1 MADAPRNLIYVS
13 APKTERSK
21 ATGDTLGLRPPFV
34 VGMQRGDLKLAEGQK
49 MESAR
54 ISALGRDARASRIII
69 LLLSVGFVA
78 LLGAAVTA
86 FYVQRQNEADAQMV
100 AHTLAVEAS
109 LGAFASATERM
120 ETARRGLIL
129 TQNRAFAKIMDEAET
144 RSRGQ
149 LDAIDRLISDNPEQQ
164 IRVRAL
170 RRHLDIYAEHYRRT
184 LGLGG
189 AERQALIESF
199 SSDRGVLEV
208 RAARAVVESML
219 ADELALL
226 HEREERQRRT
236 QHLFTV
242 TLVGT
247 GILLLIVAVAT
258 LLLVRRNL
266 VDLRSSR
273 AELRRLN
280 EDLEELVDA
289 RTGELKRANA
299 EIQRFAYIVS
309 HDLRS
314 PLVNVMGFTAEL
326 ETARKAITA
335 YLENGDAT
343 GWGPPDAATRLAI
356 EEDLPESIGFI
367 RTSTQKMDRLINAI
381 LNLSRQG
388 RRTLAPETLDLGV
401 VVRAIVGSLQHRIDE
416 TGTAVTVDTLPT
428 VVNDRVAVEQIL
440 SNLIENALKYLQP
453 GRPGTI
459 SVAGGTDL
467 GRAWVSV
474 TDNGRGIEPRDHERV
489 FDLFRR
495 SGVQDQQG
503 EGIGLA
509 HARALAY
516 RLGGNIEIQSELGV
530 GSTFRLI
537 LPLVWQSGEEDD

>member
-1 MADAPRNLIYVS
+1 
-13 APKTERSK
+13 
-21 ATGDTLGLRPPFV
+21 
-34 VGMQRGDLKLAEGQK
+34 

-54 ISALGRDARASRIII
+54 LSALGRDTRANRLII
-69 LLLSVGFVA
+69 LLLSVGFAA
-78 LLGAAVTA
+78 LLAAAATA
-86 FYVQRQNEADAQMV
+86 YYVQRQNEADAQLV
-100 AHTLAVEAS
+100 AHTLAVEAN

-129 TQNRAFAKIMDEAET
+129 TQNPQFATIMDEAEA
-144 RSRGQ
+144 RSLSQ
-149 LDAIDRLISDNPEQQ
+149 LSDLEALISDNAKQRA
-164 IRVRAL
+164 RVAKLREHLTAY
-170 RRHLDIYAEHYRRT
+170 RRHYRST
-184 LGLGG
+184 LGLRG
-189 AERQALIESF
+189 ADRETLIAGF
-199 SSDRGVLEV
+199 ANDRGVLEV
-208 RAARAVVESML
+208 RASRAVVEAML
-219 ADELALL
+219 TDELSLL
-226 HEREERQRRT
+226 REREARQQGT
-236 QHLFTV
+236 QRLFTLSLIA
-242 TLVGT
+242 TAILV
-247 GILLLIVAVAT
+247 LVVAAAT

-266 VDLRSSR
+266 VDLRLSR

-280 EDLEELVDA
+280 EGLEELVDA

-326 ETARKAITA
+326 ETARKAIA
-335 YLENGDAT
+335 GYLERGDAE
-343 GWGPPDAATRLAI
+343 GWQAPDAATRLAI

-367 RTSTQKMDRLINAI
+367 RASTQKMDRLINAI

-388 RRTLAPETLDLGV
+388 RRTLAPERLELGG
-401 VVRAIVGSLQHRIDE
+401 IVGGIVDSLQHRIAE
-416 TGTAVTVDTLPT
+416 TGTEVTVEELPV

-440 SNLIENALKYLQP
+440 SNLVENALKYLQP
-453 GRPGTI
+453 GRAGLIRVT
-459 SVAGGTDL
+459 GGTDL

-474 TDNGRGIEPRDHERV
+474 IDNGRGIEPRDHERV

-537 LPLVWQSGEEDD
+537 LPLVWQSGVEDA

>member
-1 MADAPRNLIYVS
+1 
-13 APKTERSK
+13 
-21 ATGDTLGLRPPFV
+21 
-34 VGMQRGDLKLAEGQK
+34 

-54 ISALGRDARASRIII
+54 ISSLGRDTRASRLIII
-69 LLLSVGFVA
+69 LLTVGFAA
-78 LLGAAVTA
+78 LLAAAATA
-86 FYVQRQNEADAQMV
+86 FYVQRQNEGDARMV
-100 AHTLAVEAS
+100 AHTLAVEANLS
-109 LGAFASATERM
+109 AYASALERM

-129 TQNRAFAKIMDEAET
+129 TQNPEFARIMAAAET
-144 RSRGQ
+144 RSREQ
-149 LDAIDRLISDNPEQQ
+149 LEALAALVTDNPEQGA
-164 IRVRAL
+164 RVARL
-170 RRHLDIYAEHYRRT
+170 RQHLVTYSAHYRRT
-184 LGLGG
+184 LGLRG
-189 AERQALIESF
+189 AGREALLAGF
-199 SSDRGVLEV
+199 ATDQGVIEV
-208 RAARAVVESML
+208 RASRAVVEAML
-219 ADELALL
+219 TDELALL
-226 HEREERQRRT
+226 RQRENRQKNT
-236 QHLFTV
+236 QQLFSA
-242 TLVGT
+242 TLIGT
-247 GILLLIVAVAT
+247 GLLVFVVAAAT

-266 VDLRSSR
+266 GELRTSR

-280 EDLEELVDA
+280 EGLEELVDA

-326 ETARKAITA
+326 ETARKSIAHYI
-335 YLENGDAT
+335 EKGDAD
-343 GWGPPDAATRLAI
+343 GWQAPDSATRLAI

-367 RTSTQKMDRLINAI
+367 RTSTHKMDRLINAI

-388 RRTLAPETLDLGV
+388 RRTLAPETLDLSGV
-401 VVRAIVGSLQHRIDE
+401 VETIVGSLRHRIDE
-416 TGTAVTVDTLPT
+416 SGTDVAVEQLPV
-428 VVNDRVAVEQIL
+428 VVNDRVAIEQIL

-453 GRPGTI
+453 GRQGI
-459 SVAGGTDL
+459 IRVSGGTDL

-537 LPLVWQSGEEDD
+537 LPLVWQSGDEDA